1 MCLVIAAG
9 GEVQLEQLD
18 DAGRE
23 WFGDGP
29 SGQAI
34 GWLGHVLAACA
45 DPDVERDWIEAVV
58 AALER
63 EVALGR
69 TERSM
74 LLVKRGEGVMYHAS
88 RSANRDSIARH
99 GLDWRLMSASP
110 GIAGSAEAEWPGI
123 FLCTDLEGALF
134 FAGMPGPGPAD
145 VWSARVDGLWLEGA
159 PDADG
164 GGSDDWMIALQPI
177 GPDRIELVRRDVM
190 HDSWLSG

>member
-123 FLCTDLEGALF
+123 FLCTDLEGA
-134 FAGMPGPGPAD
+134 
-145 VWSARVDGLWLEGA
+145 

-164 GGSDDWMIALQPI
+164 GGSDDWMIAPQPI